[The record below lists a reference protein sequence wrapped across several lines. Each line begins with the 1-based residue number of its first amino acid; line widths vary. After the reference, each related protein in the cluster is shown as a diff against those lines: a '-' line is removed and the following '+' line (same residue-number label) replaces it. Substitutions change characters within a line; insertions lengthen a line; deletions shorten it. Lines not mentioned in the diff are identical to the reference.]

1 LAVCL
6 ASVVLILL
14 GLHTPPAKRYVLARV
29 QQYLAKQNIDLRAGA
44 LNYNLFTLSA
54 SIDRVIVRATQFPD
68 SPPFAQVGH
77 ADVSL
82 SLVDLIRGS
91 YVVRTG
97 NIADVD
103 IDLVVEEDGRSN
115 IPGPPQTSPPQSSTK
130 QRSIDYLIERFALS
144 NGRLQYDNR
153 QKHVAAVLPIS
164 SIRIVGDRLTR
175 RHRVQLAAGA
185 GDVAM
190 QGREVDLNRVTGD
203 LSFDRDS
210 FDLSR
215 LDINVN
221 YGDLR
226 GIQLEAS
233 ANYNASRQR
242 AQLVSFNVTSSIGQ
256 IDADGVLALDPQAG
270 ESHLNADISLLDSL
284 ALARA
289 LELPYAA
296 ATQLDGRVQA
306 RWPALDYTRA
316 TGDAKLSL
324 AAIRPRP
331 SRGVIPV
338 AGDLEVSAR
347 KNVITASLT
356 RARGAATTVDG
367 RVSLTDLRALAG
379 QVHAKADDLAD
390 VIGSVEVAL
399 GRPRGSLVRTPV
411 GGSVVVDGTL
421 GGTIDAPAM
430 DVTVQAPGLAAG
442 SVSGLAVN
450 AQARYTPA
458 VVTLPRADLSWQSV
472 RMHASGDVQLN
483 GRRAINLRAN
493 VDDVPIDAM
502 LAALGHGDLR
512 ATGTVGLHAT
522 VAGTISNP
530 QGRLTV
536 RGTELATYGETLGT
550 LALDARL
557 DGRRLTLEQF
567 QLDKPQPGD
576 NGRLTGSGSFDLD
589 RRAYDIVL
597 NTQNVELLGLTLP
610 SGAPVRAAVDLAA
623 RGHGTI
629 DQPDGSATI
638 NLRNIQLRQQ
648 SYGDFALEASV
659 ADQRALIRASAD
671 QFNVTASAEMSTNAP
686 YPGKAEATI
695 NDLDLASLPMKSDMG
710 LAGVLSAHLNAAG
723 NASTPANGSG
733 SATIDRVA
741 ITWNDRPITVDG
753 PATIRYA
760 DEQVSIDGLTV
771 RALDS
776 TVTVTGMLPL
786 DIQRNDGELD
796 VDAKLNLAEL
806 ATYAPPSTGLT
817 AEGDIALTGT
827 IRGSARRIEPALT
840 LTVDNASVNAM
851 ALKEPISGIGVQL
864 TVGDGGIQLADLR
877 AALGAGRLAASGS
890 VPFGWLP
897 QTLPVEFARSTGP
910 AEMHATLTDLDLAA
924 LPRVPEKLQG
934 GVSVRADLEAPRPE
948 IASITGNLVFPDLR
962 FDFNGLTLSQQDT
975 SEVALAN
982 GNVSIKKFALDGTVG
997 HVELSGSAGLLDSRP
1012 LDLMAHANLN
1022 AEAATTFE
1030 KKARVGGQTTL
1041 EIAATGTMGQP
1052 VVKGFL
1058 ELADGRFALADPQIA
1073 VQGLQ
1078 TRIDFTPERVT
1089 LTRLEG
1095 SLNGGTLSG
1104 SGGLALQGLKPRDVS
1119 FQIAAQ
1125 DVGFDQPLNMRTFGN
1140 ADIRVTQNG
1149 DDVIVGG
1156 QIAIKEAGLTQD
1168 LNLDTGIFAY
1178 LNAPRTLEL
1187 TQARNSFLEHVRFNL
1202 MVKTDSP
1209 MLIDNNLAKAQI
1221 AANLR
1226 VLGTIYETGMSGQLQ
1241 VEEGSVLTLNERQYY
1256 VQRGVVNFIDD
1267 RRIGPSVDVQLG
1279 TTAKHYDIT
1288 IDATGTPGE
1297 LQTTLMSD
1305 PSLPEPDIMALLVTG
1320 RTLDEMRGQEFEVAR
1335 NQVFSYLGGR
1345 VGSTLGRSLE
1355 HATGLSTVKIEPNV
1369 IASEAEPTARLSVGQ
1384 NLTDDLS
1391 LVYSTDLVNSAD
1403 HIWIAEY
1410 DVTRRFVTRSVR
1422 QSDGSFRFDFRH
1434 DVRFGG
1440 EPEPRR
1446 TKRTQP
1452 VIASVSV
1459 KDAGSISEEAVR
1471 AAFKVKVGDKYD
1483 FFKVRKGVQRVN
1495 ALYERQNRLQSRVR
1509 LDRVIHDQY
1518 KVDLTLRITAGP
1530 EVTLVFEGSPPPR
1543 KFVNQARALW
1553 HRGFFDT
1560 QRAEDIRDALKG
1572 RLVEQR
1578 YLDPKIEYTV
1588 DPDDQTARRVTFR
1601 VDAGTRFDHVDLVF
1615 AGAHGIAEHELRS
1628 VVKDQKLGPKV
1639 YTDPEAVT
1647 DLLQRLYRE
1656 RGFLDAVVE
1665 APELD
1670 LDPATR
1676 HASAR
1681 LPVHEGPQYTIRD
1694 VVMTGNHVL
1703 DAKTLTSKIPSVAG
1717 DPYRPAAAELSLTK
1731 LRELYWGHGYN
1742 EARPEYQVAVDRE
1755 QGVLDLRFNINE
1767 GKRSVVETVQVSG
1780 AQETTP
1786 DLVRS
1791 EVEIQPGKPLDL
1803 SAVSRSRKNLYGT
1816 RAFALVDITRTPIGS
1831 DAAPAENGGS
1841 SRVPAATS
1849 GEQIVSVET
1858 TSPGATLYGGQ
1869 TASDETHEESTAI
1882 AAADRIP
1889 TVSSAEAASYL
1900 PEQAADV
1907 PVWADVAVQEVQPGL
1922 LPEQPDDVPVRVK
1935 VAVRE
1940 VQPFEIQYGASFDTE
1955 RGPGAIF
1962 NIANHNS
1969 LGMARELGLQTR
1981 YDSQVHDA
1989 RLYFSQPTLHSFPL
2003 ETIGSVYYR
2012 QERNPSTGTTQAFNI
2027 DRQGVSIQQELKLRD
2042 HYVWTYGYRLER
2054 SRNWAPDLAQS
2065 APPFTRVSPLTS
2077 TLTRETRDDVLD
2089 ATQGA
2094 FLSQAFSF
2102 SPHWLGADS
2111 SYIKYFGQYFR
2122 YFPLQAP
2129 RRKPFTNETIRPR
2142 LVYAAGV
2149 RLGLAYGLQGED
2161 VPFSERFFAGGST
2174 TLRGFAQ
2181 NAVGPIGVDG
2191 VPLGGEAML
2200 TINNE
2205 LRFPL
2210 LWRFDGVGFVDVGNV
2225 FDRVAS
2231 FSFLNLRK
2239 DAGVGLRLRVPWF
2252 VLRVDYG
2259 VPFQP
2264 RPGESRSRLFFS
2276 IGQAF

>member
-1 LAVCL
+1 MKRARLVSHVVYVSGFCIA
-6 ASVVLILL
+6 AVVLILL
-14 GLHTPPAKRYVLARV
+14 GLQTPPARRYVLTRV
-29 QQYLAKQNIDLRAGA
+29 HQYLATQNIDLRAGS
-44 LNYNLFTLSA
+44 LNYNPFTLSA
-54 SIDRVIVRATQFPD
+54 SIDHAIVRAAQFPD
-68 SPPFAQVGH
+68 LPPFAQVGH

-82 SLVDLIRGS
+82 SLADLIRGS

-97 NIADVD
+97 NIADFD
-103 IDLVVEEDGRSN
+103 IELVIDEDGRSN
-115 IPGPPQTSPPQSSTK
+115 MPGPPQTSAPQSTAKQSTAK
-130 QRSIDYLIERFALS
+130 QSSIDYLIERFALM
-144 NGRLQYDNR
+144 NGRLKYEDR
-153 QKHVAAVLPIS
+153 QKHFSAMLPVS
-164 SIRIVGDRLTR
+164 SIRIVGDRLTG
-175 RHRVQLAAGA
+175 RHQVQLAAGA
-185 GDVAM
+185 GDVTM
-190 QGREVDLNRVTGD
+190 QGREVDLNRVTSD

-226 GIQLEAS
+226 DIQLDAS
-233 ANYNASRQR
+233 ANYNVRRQR

-256 IDADGVLALDPQAG
+256 IDADGVLTLDPQAG
-270 ESHLNADISLLDSL
+270 ESHLNADISALDAL
-284 ALARA
+284 ALAQA

-306 RWPALDYTRA
+306 RWPALDYRRA

-324 AAIRPRP
+324 AANRPRP

-338 AGDLEVSAR
+338 VGDLEVSAQE
-347 KNVITASLT
+347 NVIIARLT
-356 RARGAATTVDG
+356 RARGAATTIDG
-367 RVSLTDLRALAG
+367 RVSLTGQRALAG
-379 QVHAKADDLAD
+379 QVHAKTDDLAD
-390 VIGSVEVAL
+390 VIGSVEAAL

-411 GGSVVVDGTL
+411 AGSVAVDGTL

-430 DVTVQAPGLAAG
+430 DVTVQSPGLAAA

-450 AQARYTPA
+450 AQARCTPA
-458 VVTLPRADLSWQSV
+458 VVTLSRADLTWQAA

-483 GRRAINLRAN
+483 GRRAINLAAN
-493 VDDVPIDAM
+493 VDDVPIDAT
-502 LAALGHGDLR
+502 LAALGHRDLP

-522 VAGTISNP
+522 VAGTFSNP

-536 RGTELATYGETLGT
+536 RGTELATYGEMLGT

-557 DGRRLTLEQF
+557 DGRRLTMEQF

-576 NGRLTGSGSFDLD
+576 NGRLTGSGWFDLD
-589 RRAYDIVL
+589 RRAYNVVL
-597 NTQNVELLGLTLP
+597 NTQNVELLGLTVP
-610 SGAPVRAAVDLAA
+610 MGGPVRGAVDLEA

-638 NLRNIQLRQQ
+638 RLRNMQLRQQ
-648 SYGDFALEASV
+648 SYGDFVLDASV
-659 ADQRALIRASAD
+659 ADQRALVHAAAPK
-671 QFNVTASAEMSTNAP
+671 FNVTGSAEISTSAP
-686 YPGKAEATI
+686 YPGKAEVTI
-695 NDLDLASLPMKSDMG
+695 NDLDLTSLPMKSDTG
-710 LAGVLSAHLNAAG
+710 LAGVLSAHLNATG
-723 NASTPANGSG
+723 NVSTPADGSA

-741 ITWNDRPITVDG
+741 ITWNDRPIAVDG
-753 PATIRYA
+753 PALIRYA

-776 TVTVTGMLPL
+776 TVTVKGMLPI
-786 DIQRNDGELD
+786 DVRRNDGELD
-796 VDAKLNLAEL
+796 LDARLNLAEL
-806 ATYAPPSTGLT
+806 ATYAPPSAGLT
-817 AEGDIALTGT
+817 AEGELALA
-827 IRGSARRIEPALT
+827 GSVNGSLRRIEPALT
-840 LTVDNASVNAM
+840 LTVDNASVNAA

-864 TVGDGGIQLADLR
+864 TVADGGFQLADLR
-877 AALGAGRLAASGS
+877 AALDTGRLAASGS

-897 QTLPVEFARSTGP
+897 QTLPVQLLRGTGP
-910 AEMHATLTDLDLAA
+910 AQVHATLTDVDLAL
-924 LPRVPEKLQG
+924 LPGVPEKLKG
-934 GVSVRADLEAPRPE
+934 GMSVRADVEAPRPE
-948 IASITGNLVFPDLR
+948 IASMTGNLVFPDLR
-962 FDFNGLTLSQQDT
+962 FDFNGLTLTQQDT
-975 SEVALAN
+975 SEIALVD
-982 GNVSIKKFALDGTVG
+982 GIVSIKKIALDGTVG
-997 HVELSGSAGLLDSRP
+997 HVELSGSAGLLKPRP
-1012 LDLMAHANLN
+1012 LDLMAHANIN

-1052 VVKGFL
+1052 AVKGFL
-1058 ELADGRFALADPQIA
+1058 ELADGRFALTDPQIA
-1073 VQGLQ
+1073 AQGLQ
-1078 TRIDFTPERVT
+1078 ARIDFAPERVT

-1095 SLNGGTLSG
+1095 NLNGGTLSG
-1104 SGGLALQGLKPRDVS
+1104 SGGLSLQGLKPRAVS
-1119 FQIAAQ
+1119 LRIAAQ

-1156 QIAIKEAGLTQD
+1156 QIAIREAGLTQD
-1168 LNLDTGIFAY
+1168 LNLETGVFAY

-1187 TQARNSFLEHVRFNL
+1187 TQARNSLLERVRFNL

-1209 MLIDNNLAKAQI
+1209 VLVDNNLAKAQI
-1221 AANLR
+1221 NANLR
-1226 VLGTIYETGMSGQLQ
+1226 VLGTVYEPGMSGQLQ
-1241 VEEGSVLTLNERQYY
+1241 VEEGSLLTLNEHQYN
-1256 VQRGVVNFIDD
+1256 VQRGVIDFIDD
-1267 RRIGPSVDVQLG
+1267 RRIVPSADVKLG

-1288 IDATGTPGE
+1288 IEATGKPGDM
-1297 LQTTLMSD
+1297 QTTFSSD

-1369 IASEAEPTARLSVGQ
+1369 IASETEPTARLSVGQ

-1391 LVYSTDLVNSAD
+1391 LVYSTDLVNSSD
-1403 HIWIAEY
+1403 HIWVTEY
-1410 DVTRRFVTRSVR
+1410 DVTRQFVTRSVR

-1440 EPEPRR
+1440 VPEPRR
-1446 TKRTQP
+1446 TRRAQP
-1452 VIASVSV
+1452 VIASLSV
-1459 KDAGSISEEAVR
+1459 MDSGSISEQAVR
-1471 AAFKVKVGDKYD
+1471 AAFKVKVGDRYD
-1483 FFKVRKGVQRVN
+1483 FFKVRRGVQRVN
-1495 ALYERQNRLQSRVR
+1495 ALYERQNLLQSRVR
-1509 LDRVIHDQY
+1509 VDRVIHDQF

-1530 EVTLVFEGSPPPR
+1530 EVILVFEGSQPPR
-1543 KFVNQARALW
+1543 GFVDRARAIW

-1560 QRAEDIRDALKG
+1560 QRAEDIRDALRG

-1578 YLDPKIEYTV
+1578 YLDPKIEYAV
-1588 DPDDQTARRVTFR
+1588 DPDDQAARRVTFR
-1601 VDAGTRFDHVDLVF
+1601 VDAGTRFDRVDLIF
-1615 AGAHGIAEHELRS
+1615 SGAHGIAEHELRS

-1639 YTDPEAVT
+1639 YADSGSVT

-1656 RGFLDAVVE
+1656 RGFLDAAVDD
-1665 APELD
+1665 PELHFD
-1670 LDPATR
+1670 AATR
-1676 HASAR
+1676 HASAT
-1681 LPVHEGPQYTIRD
+1681 LPIREGPQYTIRH
-1694 VVMTGNHVL
+1694 VVMLGNHVF
-1703 DAKTLTSKIPSVAG
+1703 DTETLTSKIPSVTG
-1717 DPYRPAAAELSLTK
+1717 DPYHPAAAELSLTK
-1731 LRELYWGHGYN
+1731 LRELYWSRGYN
-1742 EARPEYQVAVDRE
+1742 EARPEYQVAIDRA
-1755 QGVLDLRFNINE
+1755 QGVLDLRFNIEE
-1767 GKRSVVETVQVSG
+1767 GRRSVVAAVDVSG
-1780 AQETTP
+1780 TQETAP
-1786 DLVRS
+1786 GLVRS
-1791 EVEIQPGKPLDL
+1791 EVEIQSGEPLDL

-1831 DAAPAENGGS
+1831 D
-1841 SRVPAATS
+1841 V
-1849 GEQIVSVET
+1849 
-1858 TSPGATLYGGQ
+1858 
-1869 TASDETHEESTAI
+1869 
-1882 AAADRIP
+1882 
-1889 TVSSAEAASYL
+1889 AASVL
-1900 PEQAADV
+1900 PQ
-1907 PVWADVAVQEVQPGL
+1907 
-1922 LPEQPDDVPVRVK
+1922 QPDDVPARVN

-1940 VQPFEIQYGASFDTE
+1940 VQPIEIQYGASFDTE

-1962 NIANHNS
+1962 DIANHNS
-1969 LGMARELGLQTR
+1969 LGMAREVGLQTR
-1981 YDSQVHDA
+1981 YDSQVRDA
-1989 RLYFSQPTLHSFPL
+1989 RLYFSQPTLHSFPM
-2003 ETIGSVYYR
+2003 ETIGSIYYR
-2012 QERNPSTGTTQAFNI
+2012 QERNPSTATTRAFDV
-2027 DRQGVSIQQELKLRD
+2027 DRQGVSIQQELKLQD

-2054 SRNWAPDLAQS
+2054 SRNWAPDLAQPV
-2065 APPFTRVSPLTS
+2065 PPFTRVSPLTS

-2089 ATQGA
+2089 ATQGS

-2129 RRKPFTNETIRPR
+2129 QRKPFTTETIRPR
-2142 LVYAAGV
+2142 FVYAAGV
-2149 RLGLAYGLQGED
+2149 RLGLAYGLTGED

-2210 LWRFDGVGFVDVGNV
+2210 VWRFDGVGFVDVGNV

-2239 DAGVGLRLRVPWF
+2239 DAGVGLRLHVPWF

-2259 VPFQP
+2259 VPFQE